1 MPTAPTADPTR
12 SRELAQ
18 IHIAKKQLGL
28 DDDTY
33 RAMLWA
39 VGRVKSSK
47 DLDWTARKR
56 VLDHLKRC
64 GFKPQAGKTKHPGRP
79 HNADSGP
86 RSPQLLKIEA
96 LLADAGRPWSYVD
109 GMAKRMFHV
118 DRVALCHE
126 DQLQRLIAALMYDQK
141 RRLAKETE

>member
-1 MPTAPTADPTR
+1 MSPAADPTR

-28 DDDTY
+28 DEDTY

-64 GFKPQAGKTKHPGRP
+64 GFKPHPGRP

-109 GMAKRMFHV
+109 SMAKRMFHV

-126 DQLQRLIAALMYDQK
+126 DQLQRLIAALVYDQK
-141 RRLAKETE
+141 RRAARGTL